1 MPPTTT
7 TDADVTGDGPP
18 SQSQPPS
25 NPSSFLAEDTSKADD
40 ESRYQHVLATVFA
53 PQEGIHRRTQ
63 RAEYELVQSCREKKG
78 MRHYEAPPNNDLGSE
93 PQNKRKARH
102 LRIHH
107 ALQDEDERTA
117 RLSQRR
123 AEEKQKRKDVKEGL
137 YKRIYKTKKSE
148 NDGKEEENDGQ
159 RDCCLCCHKRILAG
173 QHCLLRKV
181 EGTCGCCHGCINNPK
196 GKCHVGKCSGI
207 YLTPPK
213 KEKIEIKGKGGFPLC
228 ACANITH
235 AKYISVDP
243 PSLGCEIEY
252 YARDKEDTADHLFS
266 VEFSNLRAY
275 STWYVCPKDEI
286 LSCEIHINGK
296 KVGTIG
302 ECTYTTAEKF
312 SRPGHLLI
320 THHFSF
326 DHNTE
331 HCILC
336 KSSVNE
342 KGTTPWGF
350 CETFSLNL
358 LLGPLPI
365 GVAADVEKCLQS
377 SGSKRLKDFDYG
389 VVSRGGM
396 MLSSVQFLDITFR
409 ETSMKWGDPLHFV
422 AWKVIW
428 EKKAGR
434 SLTEM
439 ELGKIQS
446 EWEKMDSY
454 SVIETFKRWDPFY
467 RCSKKGCNS
476 ISTPFR
482 ICAVHRGREPRC
494 YCLGHDPRCNC
505 RETGLILE

>member
-1 MPPTTT
+1 MY
-7 TDADVTGDGPP
+7 A
-18 SQSQPPS
+18 Q
-25 NPSSFLAEDTSKADD
+25 KM
-40 ESRYQHVLATVFA
+40 RYY
-53 PQEGIHRRTQ
+53 
-63 RAEYELVQSCREKKG
+63 RAKFISTAKRL
-78 MRHYEAPPNNDLGSE
+78 APPGSVHT
-93 PQNKRKARH
+93 R
-102 LRIHH
+102 LR
-107 ALQDEDERTA
+107 R
-117 RLSQRR
+117 
-123 AEEKQKRKDVKEGL
+123 
-137 YKRIYKTKKSE
+137 
-148 NDGKEEENDGQ
+148 N
-159 RDCCLCCHKRILAG
+159 
-173 QHCLLRKV
+173 
-181 EGTCGCCHGCINNPK
+181 
-196 GKCHVGKCSGI
+196 
-207 YLTPPK
+207 
-213 KEKIEIKGKGGFPLC
+213 
-228 ACANITH
+228 
-235 AKYISVDP
+235 
-243 PSLGCEIEY
+243 SLG
-252 YARDKEDTADHLFS
+252 
-266 VEFSNLRAY
+266 RA
-275 STWYVCPKDEI
+275 
-286 LSCEIHINGK
+286 
-296 KVGTIG
+296 
-302 ECTYTTAEKF
+302 
-312 SRPGHLLI
+312 PGHLLI

-331 HCILC
+331 HCILN

-482 ICAVHRGREPRC
+482 ICAVHRGR
-494 YCLGHDPRCNC
+494 YDGHDPHLRHLSEGRTDPLCWQCQWCKNK
-505 RETGLILE
+505 G